1 MKKKHAKLQRKIG
14 LPPGSLVHVGEIKT
28 PRPSISLMEFDADG
42 LDERSFASLEESR
55 GYTPTRNTLWL
66 NVYGLQ
72 DPTILGE
79 IGRRFGLHPLVQ
91 EDILNTHQRSK
102 IEEYDDYLYCVVR
115 LFDVD
120 PATRAV
126 HSDQLSLVLGRN
138 FVLSFQER
146 PRGIF
151 EPIRERLRAPR
162 APIRG
167 HGADYLAYALLDAV
181 IDRYFVVVDHLA
193 EAAEDLEDQALGPPE
208 PGLLRAINQVK
219 HDALLVRRAVWPLR
233 EVLSNLLRGESAFFS
248 RDTRLYLRDV
258 YDHTIH
264 VVETLDT
271 VRDLLGDL
279 VDLYMSAISNR
290 LNVEVRILAVLSM
303 LFMPATLI
311 AGIFG
316 MNFRAM
322 PLLEDATGFWV
333 ALGMMATMAAV
344 MGVIFWRRKLLRG

>member
-1 MKKKHAKLQRKIG
+1 MKKKRPKLLRKTG
-14 LPPGSLVHVGEIKT
+14 LPPGSLVHVGEVKT
-28 PRPSISLMEFDADG
+28 ARPSISLIEFDAEG
-42 LDERSFASLEESR
+42 LEERSFASVEESR
-55 GYTPTRNTLWL
+55 GYIPTREKLWL

-72 DPTILGE
+72 DPAILGE
-79 IGRRFGLHPLVQ
+79 IGRRFGLHPLVL

-120 PATRAV
+120 TANRAV

-146 PRGIF
+146 PRGVF

-162 APIRG
+162 APIRE

-181 IDRYFVVVDHLA
+181 IDRYFVVVDCLG
-193 EAAEDLEDQALGPPE
+193 EAAEELEDQAMGPPE
-208 PGLLRAINQVK
+208 PGLLQAIKQVK

-233 EVLSNLLRGESAFFS
+233 EVLSNLLRGESSFFTP
-248 RDTRLYLRDV
+248 DTRLYLRDV

-279 VDLYMSAISNR
+279 VDIHMSSISNR
-290 LNVEVRILAVLSM
+290 LNVEVRVLAVLSM

-316 MNFRAM
+316 MNFRSM
-322 PLLEDATGFWV
+322 PLLEKANGFWV
-333 ALGMMATMAAV
+333 ALGMMGAMAVV
-344 MGVIFWRRKLLRG
+344 MAVIFWRRRLLRG